1 MQVFSRGH
9 LVQDGIIITIW
20 LDRTKG
26 ALYWRLHLLNDLLAI
41 AKGIKRRIGHQLM
54 SNGVW
59 LVKTS
64 VIFFIR
70 IDLSNISVCQ
80 TFLI

>member
-9 LVQDGIIITIW
+9 LVQDSIIITIW
-20 LDRTKG
+20 LDRTEG
-26 ALYWRLHLLNDLLAI
+26 ALDWGLHLLYDLLAI
-41 AKGIKRRIGHQLM
+41 AKWIKRCISHQLM

-70 IDLSNISVCQ
+70 IDLSNISVSQ